1 MAAAANFKNH
11 LKGRWAPSASSDEP
25 NAVASPS
32 PIPDPEKDQIKAL
45 IVSLML
51 SANPKIQSQLS
62 EALAVIG
69 KHDFRNRGLLYSQS

>member
-1 MAAAANFKNH
+1 MAAAVNFKNH

-32 PIPDPEKDQIKAL
+32 PIPDPKKDQIKAL

-51 SANPKIQSQLS
+51 SANPKIPTQPPPLGDVEGSKLPFS
-62 EALAVIG
+62 V
-69 KHDFRNRGLLYSQS
+69 RLLKVTL